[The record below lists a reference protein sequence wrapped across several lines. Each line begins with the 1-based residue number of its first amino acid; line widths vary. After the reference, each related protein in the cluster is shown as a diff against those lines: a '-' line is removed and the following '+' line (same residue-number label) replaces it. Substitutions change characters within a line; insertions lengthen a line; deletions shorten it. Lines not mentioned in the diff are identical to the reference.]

1 MVVVVVAAVGGKA
14 RLENKVDAELD
25 AVATES
31 RIAIRLFALAG
42 VYAIIEKMWSW
53 AFSADRMK
61 IPYQTPNPLDL
72 IPKATSGMIL

>member
-1 MVVVVVAAVGGKA
+1 MCGLLSVMVVVVVAAVGGKA

-42 VYAIIEKMWSW
+42 VYAIIEKM
-53 AFSADRMK
+53 
-61 IPYQTPNPLDL
+61 
-72 IPKATSGMIL
+72 